1 MLTLHSN
8 TTLNVVEIK
17 RNDSTRLG
25 YESRF
30 EKKKERKKRD
40 DRFTDASGSHAR
52 KPGKSRAV
60 SSTMPCVSMFAS
72 STTKSPTRSQRQYLR
87 NVWR

>member
-1 MLTLHSN
+1 MLTHHSN

-25 YESRF
+25 YESRI
-30 EKKKERKKRD
+30 EKERKKRD

-87 NVWR
+87 DVWR